1 MKEKMKE
8 HDISFK
14 KESSMLC
21 WRRILN
27 TPWDQG
33 QVWRV
38 GGEWVTGQQG
48 KMWLVLATLISKQD
62 QAAFW
67 DKNKEV
73 DNIMQ
78 AELSVSSG

>member
-1 MKEKMKE
+1 MKE

-27 TPWDQG
+27 TPEDQG

-48 KMWLVLATLISKQD
+48 KM
-62 QAAFW
+62 
-67 DKNKEV
+67 
-73 DNIMQ
+73 
-78 AELSVSSG
+78 

>member
-1 MKEKMKE
+1 MVAFVNWGKNITQSRALHIFMKEKMKE

-48 KMWLVLATLISKQD
+48 KM
-62 QAAFW
+62 
-67 DKNKEV
+67 
-73 DNIMQ
+73 
-78 AELSVSSG
+78 